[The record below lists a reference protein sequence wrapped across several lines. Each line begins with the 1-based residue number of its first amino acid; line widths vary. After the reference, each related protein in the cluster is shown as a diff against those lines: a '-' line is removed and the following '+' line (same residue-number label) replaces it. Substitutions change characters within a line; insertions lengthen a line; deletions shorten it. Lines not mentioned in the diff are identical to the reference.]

1 MNSKVDFAAG
11 GIVFYDNSIIIVKN
25 KRRDIGLNKSFWG
38 FPKGHLE
45 DGEKPAEAAVR
56 EVYEETG
63 FKVKLNSDKPIAES
77 RYDINLEDGVI
88 HKTVWFYEMKVIN
101 AFEKEPDNEIEELAI
116 VNYDEAIN
124 LLTFREDKKILKY
137 VYNK

>member
-25 KRRDIGLNKSFWG
+25 KRGDISLNKSFWG

-63 FKVKLNSDKPIAES
+63 FKVKLKRDKPIAES

-101 AFEKEPDNEIEELAI
+101 AFEKEPDDEIEELAI

-124 LLTFREDKKILKY
+124 LLTFSEDKKILKY
-137 VYNK
+137 VFNK

>member
-63 FKVKLNSDKPIAES
+63 FKVKLKRDKPIAES

>member
-101 AFEKEPDNEIEELAI
+101 AFEKEPDDEIEELAI

-124 LLTFREDKKILKY
+124 LLTFSEDKKILKY
-137 VYNK
+137 VFNK

>member
-25 KRRDIGLNKSFWG
+25 KRGDISLNKSFWG

-63 FKVKLNSDKPIAES
+63 FRVKLNSNKPIAES

-137 VYNK
+137 VFNK

>member
-25 KRRDIGLNKSFWG
+25 KRGDISLNKSFWG

-63 FKVKLNSDKPIAES
+63 FRVKLNSNKPIAES

>member
-25 KRRDIGLNKSFWG
+25 KRGDISLNKSFWG

-63 FKVKLNSDKPIAES
+63 FKVKLKRDKPIAES

-101 AFEKEPDNEIEELAI
+101 AFEKEPDDEIEELAI

-137 VYNK
+137 VFNK

>member
-11 GIVFYDNSIIIVKN
+11 GIVFYNNSIIIVKN
-25 KRRDIGLNKSFWG
+25 KRGDISLNKSFWG

-63 FKVKLNSDKPIAES
+63 FRVKLNSDKPIAES

-101 AFEKEPDNEIEELAI
+101 AFEKEPDDEIEEVAI

-124 LLTFREDKKILKY
+124 LLTFSEDKKILKY
-137 VYNK
+137 VFNK

>member
-25 KRRDIGLNKSFWG
+25 KRRDISLNKSFWG

-63 FKVKLNSDKPIAES
+63 FRVKLNSNKPIAES
-77 RYDINLEDGVI
+77 RYDINLENGVI

-101 AFEKEPDNEIEELAI
+101 AFEKEPDDEIEELAI

-124 LLTFREDKKILKY
+124 LLTFSEDKKILKY
-137 VYNK
+137 VFNK